1 MVGLL
6 VNALVQILSRY
17 ANIRLLK
24 SVYAGFAAGLIS
36 LVLIETC
43 IYFMLSISGIEFL
56 LILLSNTI
64 IYATLSFCYFNLITL
79 GETARRIR
87 IMVELSESKTGLTLE
102 EIIKRYNAR
111 MIVDLR
117 LDRLLGNGEITLRGN
132 RYFIGNSKMLQI
144 GKIYTLAKLILFGK
158 RSEFD

>member
-36 LVLIETC
+36 LVFLEAC
-43 IYFMLSISGIEFL
+43 IYLISSISLIEFL
-56 LILLSNTI
+56 LILLSNLI
-64 IYATLSFCYFNLITL
+64 IYAILSFCYFNLITL

-87 IMVELSESKTGLTLE
+87 IMVELSESRIGLTLE
-102 EIIKRYNAR
+102 EIIKKYNAR

-117 LDRLLGNGEITLRGN
+117 LDRLLGNGEITLRSN

-144 GKIYTLAKLILFGK
+144 GRIYTLAKLILFGK

>member
-43 IYFMLSISGIEFL
+43 IYFILSISGIEFL

-79 GETARRIR
+79 GETARR
-87 IMVELSESKTGLTLE
+87 T
-102 EIIKRYNAR
+102 
-111 MIVDLR
+111 
-117 LDRLLGNGEITLRGN
+117 
-132 RYFIGNSKMLQI
+132 
-144 GKIYTLAKLILFGK
+144 
-158 RSEFD
+158 RSPTMMS

>member
-36 LVLIETC
+36 LVLLEAC
-43 IYFMLSISGIEFL
+43 IYFISSTAGIEFL
-56 LILLSNTI
+56 LILLSNII

-117 LDRLLGNGEITLRGN
+117 LDRLLGNGEITLRGT
-132 RYFIGNSKMLQI
+132 RYFIGNSKMFQI
-144 GKIYTLAKLILFGK
+144 GRIYTLAKLILFGK